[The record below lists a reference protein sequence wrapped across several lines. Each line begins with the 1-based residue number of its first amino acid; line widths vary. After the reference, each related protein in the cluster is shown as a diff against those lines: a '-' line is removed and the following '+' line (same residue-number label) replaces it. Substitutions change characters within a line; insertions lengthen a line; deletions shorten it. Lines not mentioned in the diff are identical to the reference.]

1 MSLPLANQQP
11 PLQVLLA
18 GAHRAA
24 TATLVERAGLVAVQV
39 PGLPAKAL
47 EAASA
52 LVARVSPEELA
63 PAVEEGLR
71 ELQEAGLLGFALAA
85 AVWPS
90 GKQGVVPV
98 GLESAPVAQGRGNSV
113 GQRVFQ

>member
-1 MSLPLANQQP
+1 MSLPLASQQP

-71 ELQEAGLLGFALAA
+71 ELLGFALAA

>member
-1 MSLPLANQQP
+1 MSLPLASQQQ

-71 ELQEAGLLGFALAA
+71 GLLGFALAA

-98 GLESAPVAQGRGNSV
+98 GLESAPVAQERGNSV